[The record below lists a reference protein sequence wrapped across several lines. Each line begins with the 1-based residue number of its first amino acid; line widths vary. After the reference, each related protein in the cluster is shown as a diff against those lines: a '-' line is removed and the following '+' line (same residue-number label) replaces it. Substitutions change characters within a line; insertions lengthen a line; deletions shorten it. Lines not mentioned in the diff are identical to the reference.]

1 MGGDRN
7 NQFNTA
13 NNRLMTQE
21 DQLFR
26 SQRPHIVDFAFDEAV
41 AEVFPDM
48 IRRSVPGFE
57 TVIPITGLIAAEG
70 LPEGGLAFDLGCS
83 QGATTMALLRALG
96 STPCRIVAVDSSAPM
111 LDPRVTFRLEDIR
124 QTDVA
129 GASILLMNYVLQ
141 FIAPADRQA
150 LLDRCG
156 QAMLPGGL
164 VILSE
169 KIRFSGEAD
178 QAWSE
183 SLHIAYKKANGYSE
197 LEVSQKREALER
209 VMIVDTEA
217 EHRQRLEAAG
227 FKTVRT
233 WFRCLNWCS
242 IVAIKET

>member
-1 MGGDRN
+1 MDHKDR
-7 NQFNTA
+7 
-13 NNRLMTQE
+13 
-21 DQLFR
+21 LFQQKR
-26 SQRPHIVDFAFDEAV
+26 AQIVDFAFDEAV

-57 TVIPITGLIAAEG
+57 TVVPITGLIAAES

-96 STPCRIVAVDSSAPM
+96 SKPCRIVAVDSSAPM
-111 LDPRVTFRLEDIR
+111 LDRAAANIEDERVTFRLEDIR
-124 QTDVA
+124 RTDVA
-129 GASILLMNYVLQ
+129 GASVVLLNYVLQ
-141 FIAPADRQA
+141 FIAPGDRQA
-150 LLDRCG
+150 LLDRCCE
-156 QAMLPGGL
+156 ALLPGGL

-169 KIRFSGEAD
+169 KIRFSGKVD

-183 SLHIAYKKANGYSE
+183 SLHIAYKKANGYSD
-197 LEVSQKREALER
+197 LEVSQKREALEK

-217 EHRQRLEAAG
+217 EHHRRLEAAG

-242 IVAIKET
+242 MVAIKG

>member
-1 MGGDRN
+1 
-7 NQFNTA
+7 
-13 NNRLMTQE
+13 MTRKDE
-21 DQLFR
+21 LFR
-26 SQRPHIVDFAFDEAV
+26 RKRPQIVDFAFDEAV

-57 TVIPITGLIAAEG
+57 TVIPITGLIAAES

-83 QGATTMALLRALG
+83 QGATTLALLRALG
-96 STPCRIVAVDSSAPM
+96 ERPCRIVAVDSSAPM
-111 LDPRVTFRLEDIR
+111 LDRAAASIKDPRVTFRLEDIR

-129 GASILLMNYVLQ
+129 GASVLLLNYVLQ
-141 FIAPADRQA
+141 FIPPADRQA

-183 SLHIAYKKANGYSE
+183 SLHIAYKKANGYSD
-197 LEVSQKREALER
+197 LEVSQKRDALER

-217 EHRQRLEAAG
+217 EHRRRLEAAG

-242 IVAIKET
+242 IVAIKS

>member
-1 MGGDRN
+1 
-7 NQFNTA
+7 
-13 NNRLMTQE
+13 MTLK

-26 SQRPHIVDFAFDEAV
+26 RKRPQIVDFAFDEAV

-57 TVIPITGLIAAEG
+57 TVIPITGLIAAES

-83 QGATTMALLRALG
+83 QGATTLALLRALG
-96 STPCRIVAVDSSAPM
+96 SRACRIVAVDSSVPM
-111 LDPRVTFRLEDIR
+111 LDRAAANVKDPRVTFRLEDIR

-129 GASILLMNYVLQ
+129 GASVVLLNYVLQ
-141 FIAPADRQA
+141 FIPPADRQA
-150 LLDRCG
+150 LLDRCC
-156 QAMLPGGL
+156 QAMPPGGL
-164 VILSE
+164 AVLSE
-169 KIRFSGEAD
+169 KIRFRGEGE

-183 SLHIAYKKANGYSE
+183 ALHIAYKRANGYSD

-227 FKTVRT
+227 FTTVRT

-242 IVAIKET
+242 MVAIKD